1 MPELYFP
8 SLLAALAFAAI
19 HYLVPKLRFLD
30 GIPRSRWLSIAG
42 GVAVAYVFVH
52 LLPELAEHQKA
63 LAEHDGALAGAA
75 KALERLVYVLALAG
89 LAVFYGLERL
99 VQTSKAGRERT
110 EARAFWVHIGAFAL
124 YNFLVGY
131 FLLHRED
138 PGLQSLGLYV
148 VAMGLHFVTNDFGMH
163 DDHRELYDHKGR
175 FVLAGAVLAGWF
187 MGVASD
193 IPEPWLIGIFSFLA
207 GSVVL
212 NVLKEELPEERQSSF
227 GAFAAGAAGYSALLL
242 VV

>member
-1 MPELYFP
+1 MPDLYVP
-8 SLLAALAFAAI
+8 SLFAALAFAAI
-19 HYLVPKLRFLD
+19 HYLVPKLKFLD

-52 LLPELAEHQKA
+52 LLPELAEHQEA
-63 LAEHDGALAGAA
+63 LADHEGALASVAE
-75 KALERLVYVLALAG
+75 ALERLVYVLALAG

-99 VQTSKAGRERT
+99 VQTSKAGRDRT
-110 EARAFWVHIGAFAL
+110 EARAFWIHIGAFAL

-138 PGLQSLGLYV
+138 PGLLSLGLYV

-163 DDHRELYDHKGR
+163 DDHRELYDRKGR
-175 FVLAGAVLAGWF
+175 FIIAGAVLAGWL
-187 MGVASD
+187 MGVVAE
-193 IPEPWLIGIFSFLA
+193 IPEEWLIGVFSFLA
-207 GSVVL
+207 GGVVL

-227 GAFAAGAAGYSALLL
+227 AAFAVGAAAYSALLIA
-242 VV
+242 V